1 MGALRI
7 FLAVSVVIWHIP
19 QKTVTWLHA
28 SIAVLLFFVISGF
41 YMAMVVNEKYAGGGE
56 GWRHKF
62 YMARFFR
69 IFPAYLVLQLVMVV
83 WFLYTDTPTVFSSN
97 LDMPVMPHALLSA
110 LNIFIAG
117 QDVFQIFSLSIQES
131 ESNPVVQA
139 TLATMPKDFFD
150 DHWMLVGQAWSLSS
164 ELFFYLLAPFIVL
177 SLRRIV
183 CLVAISL
190 TIRWGLLSID
200 GFSSQVWGYHFFP
213 ATLCFFLLGS
223 LGYHL
228 YARIKNTPVAGAI
241 GCVIT
246 VILFLIPAIEI
257 FKYGG
262 FPPIEKSTGYDTPIL
277 WAGYILFAVSLPF
290 LFNVWKDNS
299 FDRWIGEISYP
310 LYLVHGL
317 VIGVFFNVVRVPTGS
332 LGWEIIVVLTSALIA
347 GAVYLL
353 VDRPIDAWRHRR
365 FVKRSC
371 QVDSGFKNYAIYP
384 ISILCLCALL
394 IAHATL
400 LSQFASPRASPA
412 VLITVEKEHQFNIV
426 KFDGRFF
433 GVPFGVP
440 ISWGAPSYDSDS
452 RLIIAAS
459 QDEVKSRIR
468 DQGIRQVQ
476 TPILT
481 FVDKEHQFN
490 IVKFDG
496 RFFGVPFG
504 VPITWGAPRYD
515 SDSRLIIAASQDEVE
530 SRIRDQGT
538 RQGQTPILTFVD
550 KEHQF
555 NIVKFD
561 GRFFGVPFGVPITWG
576 APGYDAD
583 PRLIIAVTQGE
594 AASRIISRQAEKE
607 MASRPKR

>member
-1 MGALRI
+1 MTVSNSDSPRLLSSYKGFNLLVLGVKYCAVPQKLGPVDPLAEREDSSELIWAEHEAALRQKIDASGRVGSIQLVSSYRGFNLLAAGDEYCAVPQKLGAGTTVIERQHDHPELIWAEDEGALRRKI
-7 FLAVSVVIWHIP
+7 DSQRL
-19 QKTVTWLHA
+19 
-28 SIAVLLFFVISGF
+28 
-41 YMAMVVNEKYAGGGE
+41 
-56 GWRHKF
+56 WR
-62 YMARFFR
+62 RLD
-69 IFPAYLVLQLVMVV
+69 PVQS
-83 WFLYTDTPTVFSSN
+83 DTP
-97 LDMPVMPHALLSA
+97 
-110 LNIFIAG
+110 LNIFG
-117 QDVFQIFSLSIQES
+117 LPE
-131 ESNPVVQA
+131 
-139 TLATMPKDFFD
+139 
-150 DHWMLVGQAWSLSS
+150 
-164 ELFFYLLAPFIVL
+164 VL
-177 SLRRIV
+177 E
-183 CLVAISL
+183 
-190 TIRWGLLSID
+190 
-200 GFSSQVWGYHFFP
+200 
-213 ATLCFFLLGS
+213 
-223 LGYHL
+223 
-228 YARIKNTPVAGAI
+228 
-241 GCVIT
+241 
-246 VILFLIPAIEI
+246 IE
-257 FKYGG
+257 
-262 FPPIEKSTGYDTPIL
+262 P
-277 WAGYILFAVSLPF
+277 
-290 LFNVWKDNS
+290 
-299 FDRWIGEISYP
+299 
-310 LYLVHGL
+310 
-317 VIGVFFNVVRVPTGS
+317 
-332 LGWEIIVVLTSALIA
+332 
-347 GAVYLL
+347 
-353 VDRPIDAWRHRR
+353 
-365 FVKRSC
+365 SC